1 MSDPYIPGPGDEAT
15 WGRCTGHEHDPRT
28 ETIEEFWSVC
38 VDDEVFDEAED
49 RAAAELRR
57 PTLITVKRVGRYP
70 EIVRHR
76 FEQEK

>member
-38 VDDEVFDEAED
+38 VDDEVFDEDEEEGED
-49 RAAAELRR
+49 PLEG
-57 PTLITVKRVGRYP
+57 K
-70 EIVRHR
+70 
-76 FEQEK
+76 